1 MVQRADQQLLMKNL
15 LVEMLA
21 QCLQYDIKVQLLEGM
36 CWSCSYALQQVSKLG
51 EP

>member
-15 LVEMLA
+15 LLEMLA
-21 QCLQYDIKVQLLEGM
+21 QCLQFHSKVQLLEGM
-36 CWSCSYALQQVSKLG
+36 RWIVSYALQQVSKLG